1 MKKEI
6 VIVGGV
12 AGGAT
17 AATRIRRLDE
27 EANITVLEQGEY
39 VSFANCGLPYYI
51 GGDIKSKKDLLLQTP
66 EGFKKRYNIDVRIKH
81 KAIKIDE
88 ENSRVKVLNIEEGI
102 EEYKNYDKLILSTG
116 AEPIKIFKD
125 VNTIRNIPDIEEV
138 QNKLTNAKSAIIIGG
153 GYIGLEMAEN
163 IYKKGISVTIIEKSE
178 HLIASIDKEM
188 ANILHKYLESKG
200 VKLLL
205 NTTVKTIEKGI
216 VKLEDGKEI
225 KADMIISA
233 IGVRPDVTLLE
244 GTKIKIGE
252 LGGVVVNEYMQTTSP
267 NIYAIGDMVEVI
279 NNVTNQKALI
289 PLASP
294 ANKQARIVA
303 DNICGINSKYTGSQG
318 TAILKIF
325 DMVVASTG
333 PSEKTLKHANIQYLK
348 SYTHSYSNATY
359 YPGAKLLSI
368 KLLWNKENKKL
379 LGTQIVGFKG
389 VDKRIDVIAT
399 AIKFGLTPEN
409 LTEIELA
416 YAPPF
421 SSAKD
426 PINVA
431 GYVASNIIKE
441 TSKVFYPE
449 DINKLNL
456 KEVTLLDVRT
466 KHEYNNGTI
475 EGAINIP
482 LDELRERFNEI
493 SKDKNIYVFC
503 AVGQRGYLAERIL
516 KANGFKNVKNLNG
529 GYYTYLNN
537 NL

>member
-17 AATRIRRLDE
+17 AATRIRRMDE
-27 EANITVLEQGEY
+27 NSNITIYEQGEY

-51 GGDIKSKKDLLLQTP
+51 GGEIEKKQDLLLQTP
-66 EGFKKRYNIDVRIKH
+66 TGFKKRYNIDVKVKH
-81 KAIKIDE
+81 KVVKIDE
-88 ENSRVKVLNIEEGI
+88 ENSRVKVLNIEKGI
-102 EEYKNYDKLILSTG
+102 EEYKAYDKLILSTG
-116 AEPIKIFKD
+116 AEPINIFKD
-125 VNTIRNIPDIEEV
+125 VNTIRNIPDIEAV
-138 QNKLTNAKSAIIIGG
+138 KNRLDNAKSAVVIGG
-153 GYIGLEMAEN
+153 GYIGIEMAEN
-163 IYKKGISVTIIEKSE
+163 IYKKGIKVTVIEKSD
-178 HLIASIDKEM
+178 HLITSIDKEM
-188 ANILHKYLESKG
+188 ANILHKYLENKG

-205 NTTVKTIEKGI
+205 NTTVKTVEKNT
-216 VKLEDGKEI
+216 VTLEDGEEI
-225 KADMIISA
+225 KADVVISA
-233 IGVRPDVTLLE
+233 IGVKPDIKLIE
-244 GTKIKIGE
+244 GTKIKKGD
-252 LGGVVVNEYMQTTSP
+252 LGGVVVNEYMQTSST

-279 NNVTNQKALI
+279 NSVTNQKALI

-303 DNICGINSKYTGSQG
+303 DNICGINSKYAGSQG

-325 DMVVASTG
+325 DMVVTSTG
-333 PSEKTLKHANIQYLK
+333 SSESALKKANIDYSK

-359 YPGAKLLSI
+359 YPGAELMSI

-379 LGTQIVGFKG
+379 LGAQIIGFKG

-399 AIKFGLTPEN
+399 AIKSGLTPED
-409 LTEIELA
+409 LTELELA

-426 PINVA
+426 PVNVV
-431 GYVASNIIKE
+431 GYVASNIINE

-449 DINKLNL
+449 DLNKLNM
-456 KEVTLLDVRT
+456 KELILLDVRT
-466 KHEYNNGTI
+466 KREYNNATI
-475 EGAINIP
+475 DGATNIP
-482 LDELRERFNEI
+482 LDELRKRVNELP
-493 SKDKNIYVFC
+493 KEKNIYIFC

-516 KANGFKNVKNLNG
+516 RAKGFKKVKNLNG
-529 GYYTYLNN
+529 GYYTYVNS